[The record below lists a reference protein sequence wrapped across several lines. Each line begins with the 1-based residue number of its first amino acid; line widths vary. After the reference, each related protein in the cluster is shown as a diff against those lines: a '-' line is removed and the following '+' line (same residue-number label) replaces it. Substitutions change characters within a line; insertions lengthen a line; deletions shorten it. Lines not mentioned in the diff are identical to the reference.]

1 MKKLF
6 ALLCS
11 LLLLSSCG
19 IKFNY
24 PDLSENLTKITS
36 KSVLKSILVKNNNG
50 WYRTGGMLE
59 DALAGEAVKD
69 SSNTNTQVQG
79 IDEADS
85 VKTNGEYIVS
95 VMDNKVYIITTDN
108 DKIVKVINFNPKEGE
123 ENEKA
128 YWVNELYLTET
139 QLVIM
144 GTIATYT
151 SYQGGVKD
159 GMRDLWWGW
168 WGAQD
173 TFIQVIELSDL
184 STSASYDVKGSY
196 FTSRLSGSELIVI
209 TNQWQT
215 LVYDAQNNAEVVDPT
230 VTDDEGN
237 VISSI
242 DEGKAYILPYNQG
255 SSFVN
260 ILKIDLTGSA
270 DAELTSF
277 LGWIQTVYM
286 NAENLIIAQSRYE
299 YNEATQIGTSWTDLL
314 RFDVASLSLKAEG
327 SVKGYLLNQFSLD
340 IHNNVLRAALTN
352 WEKVSTNSVYTF
364 DLAINVLD
372 SIQNLAEN
380 ETIRSVRF
388 LGDKGYMV
396 TFEQIDPLFVLD
408 LSNPQ
413 DIKVTGE
420 LKIPGFSTYL
430 HPVSENVLWGIAED
444 LEVTQVTENGNTWNS
459 VKRFGVKISL
469 FDVSDPTKPTE
480 LTNLNILGP
489 SGYSEAQYNH
499 KAIVFDNDR
508 NLVYIPYADYQYET
522 WTCAEGEKCEYQ
534 FETGLKVLRITE
546 TSVELVKTLSVSS
559 TWDQNVWVNRSL
571 WVGNKLYLMSNQ
583 GLTVFDR
590 TTYEKLGSISY

>member
-1 MKKLF
+1 MKKLI
-6 ALLCS
+6 ALMCS
-11 LLLLSSCG
+11 LLLFSSCG

-24 PDLSENLTKITS
+24 PNLSENLTKITS
-36 KSVLKSILVKNNNG
+36 KSVLKSILVKNNTSG
-50 WYRTGGMLE
+50 WYRPGGVLE
-59 DALAGEAVKD
+59 DTMAMAKE

-85 VKTNGEYIVS
+85 VKTNGDFIVS
-95 VMDNKVYIITTDN
+95 VMNNTVYVITPDN
-108 DKIVKVINFNPKEGE
+108 DKIVKTFSFNPKEGE
-123 ENEKA
+123 ENEKS
-128 YWVNELYLTET
+128 YWVNELYLTDT

-144 GTIATYT
+144 GTVATYT
-151 SYQGGVKD
+151 AYQGIKPGA
-159 GMRDLWWGW
+159 RDLWWGW
-168 WGAQD
+168 WGNQD
-173 TFIQVIELSDL
+173 TFIQVVELDDL
-184 STSASYDVKGSY
+184 SISSSYEMKGSY

-209 TNQWQT
+209 TTQWQT
-215 LVYDAQNNAEVVDPT
+215 LVYDAQNNAEVIDPT
-230 VTDDEGN
+230 VTDEDGN

-260 ILKIDLTGSA
+260 ILKVDLTGAEDA
-270 DAELTSF
+270 DLSSF

-286 NAENLIIAQSRYE
+286 NADHLIIAQSRYE

-314 RFDVASLSLKAEG
+314 RFDVDTLSLKAEG

-340 IHNNVLRAALTN
+340 IHNGVLRAALTN
-352 WEKVSTNSVYTF
+352 WDKVATNSVYTF

-430 HPVSENVLWGIAED
+430 HPVSDTVLWGIAED

-469 FDVSDPTKPTE
+469 FDVADPTKPTE
-480 LTNLNILGP
+480 LVALNILGP

-508 NLVYIPYADYQYET
+508 NLVYIPYADYRYDT
-522 WTCAEGEKCEYQ
+522 WTCNEGEKCDYS
-534 FETGLKVLRITE
+534 FETGLKILRITE
-546 TSVELVKTLSVSS
+546 TGVEVVTTIAISS
-559 TWDQNVWVNRSL
+559 TGDQNVWVNRSL

-583 GLTVFDR
+583 GFMVYDR
-590 TTYEKLGSISY
+590 TTYEKLGTISY

>member
-6 ALLCS
+6 AFVCS
-11 LLLLSSCG
+11 LLLLSACG

-24 PDLSENLTKITS
+24 PNLSEDLTQITS
-36 KSVLKSILVKNNNG
+36 KSVLKSILVRNNNNG
-50 WYRTGGMLE
+50 WYRNTGGVLE
-59 DALAGEAVKD
+59 DAMAMAKD

-85 VKTNGEYIVS
+85 VKTNGDYIVS
-95 VMDNKVYIITTDN
+95 VMNNKVYVITPDN
-108 DKIVKVINFNPKEGE
+108 DKIVKVFDFNPKEGE

-128 YWVNELYLTET
+128 YWVNELYLTDT

-173 TFIQVIELSDL
+173 TFVKVIELSDL
-184 STSASYDVKGSY
+184 SESASYDVKGSY
-196 FTSRLSGSELIVI
+196 FTSRLSGSELIVV

-215 LVYDAQNNAEVVDPT
+215 LVYDAQNNAEVIDPT
-230 VTDDEGN
+230 VTDEDGK

-260 ILKIDLTGSA
+260 IVKIDMTGSA

-286 NAENLIIAQSRYE
+286 NADHLIIAQSRYE
-299 YNEATQIGTSWTDLL
+299 YNETTQIGTSWTDLL
-314 RFDVASLSLKAEG
+314 RFDVDSLSLKAEG

-352 WEKVSTNSVYTF
+352 WDKVATNSVYTF

-408 LSNPQ
+408 LSDPR

-430 HPVSENVLWGIAED
+430 HPVSDKVLWGIAED

-508 NLVYIPYADYQYET
+508 NLVYIPYADYRYDT
-522 WTCAEGEKCEYQ
+522 WTCREGEKCDYS

-546 TSVELVKTLSVSS
+546 TSVELVQTIAVSS
-559 TWDQNVWVNRSL
+559 TGDQNLWVNRSL
-571 WVGNKLYLMSNQ
+571 WVGDKLYLMSNQ
-583 GLTVFDR
+583 GFMVYDR
-590 TTYEKLGSISY
+590 TTYEKLGTISY